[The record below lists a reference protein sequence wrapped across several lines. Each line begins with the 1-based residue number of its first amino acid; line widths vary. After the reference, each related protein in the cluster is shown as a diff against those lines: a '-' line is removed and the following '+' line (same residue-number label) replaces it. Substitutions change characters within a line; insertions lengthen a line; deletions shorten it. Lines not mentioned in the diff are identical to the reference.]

1 MTYYFDEFGFLSE
14 EPIEGRTTQVAPTG
28 ALEAPARWR
37 WDGFGWYA
45 YVEPIIIPEPA
56 PTYTKL
62 TRRAFQER
70 FPLTSNGVS
79 RKYDRMD
86 LFLRDD
92 GYAASLGVTGSGM
105 YELRELIV
113 TGINR
118 LNASTHVDFSMPD
131 AANFLY
137 LLTLPSIPAAF
148 RLTAAERQTML
159 ETPISESERFTGV

>member
-1 MTYYFDEFGFLSE
+1 MLYYFDTYGFLTE
-14 EPIEGRTTQVAPTG
+14 EPIEGRSTPVAPIGSTQ
-28 ALEAPARWR
+28 APARWR
-37 WDGFGWYA
+37 WDGFMWYE
-45 YVEPIIIPEPA
+45 YREPEEVPPA
-56 PTYTKL
+56 PYTKL

-70 FPLTSNGVS
+70 FPLTANGVS

-92 GYAASLGVTGSGM
+92 GYAASLGITGANM

-118 LNASTHVDFSMPD
+118 LNASTHVDFAMSD

-137 LLTLPSIPAAF
+137 LLTLPSIPEAF
-148 RLTAAERQTML
+148 RLSLVERQTML
-159 ETPISESERFTGV
+159 ETPISETEKFTGT